1 MHNISILFVIDDAA
15 MDNGWGLTQVKAKC
29 LANPT
34 GLDQVNGLSLK
45 LLSNRAKCLRVLTPR
60 LPVEKN
66 HLLQMGAVNDVIA
79 ELVECI
85 IMTLMIAQ
93 SFSSIR

>member
-1 MHNISILFVIDDAA
+1 

-79 ELVECI
+79 VIAELVECI